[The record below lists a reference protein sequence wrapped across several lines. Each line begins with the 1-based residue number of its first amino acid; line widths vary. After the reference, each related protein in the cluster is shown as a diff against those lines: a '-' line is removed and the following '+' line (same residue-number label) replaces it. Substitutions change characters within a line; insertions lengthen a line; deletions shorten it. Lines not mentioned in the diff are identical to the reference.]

1 MDPSRS
7 LELCPSCHTSILLT
21 SYPSF
26 FDEKSVPKAFCV
38 PPETQVAQIQNQL
51 PAAFAEIDTVEAEIR
66 RFEALLKYLKKH
78 RRLISTHVSR
88 AHPFIQPSPIRR
100 LPTELLDIIFSYAC
114 VDFSTENHR
123 TALRLSVV
131 CSYWRTIVTSTPAL
145 WTNIFYGPDGRY
157 SSTIAEHYLDRCG
170 QLPLLLEITNPLP
183 PIAALT
189 QKNKGVDSKDIDV
202 KVLFR
207 LLWAIRQ
214 WKIVILRLTDHD
226 SHTILLYLPPDVPEI
241 MKALIVETTGIIDH
255 ANYYISV
262 PSSFL
267 SAPAFS
273 SVTFSGCR
281 LSHNTPW
288 ERICN
293 LTFDE
298 DDLEHLEHVPERFLA
313 NAMDKTLRIRS
324 KNSARTFP
332 RRSETFAPL
341 LVRQLTTLLLELGSL
356 FSTLDK
362 LLGAVIMPDLQDV
375 TLIYLMKDDSPV
387 TGHIIRT
394 IGPNDVVN
402 ALGSMIA
409 RSKCRL
415 QTLTVAFSGAPLA
428 VPIDD
433 AFVSA
438 HIALLQQCPDLK
450 KLRITE
456 AAAHGPLL
464 LVEELFTVCAGP
476 DAIVEELQSLEL
488 VWPEGHEPPSSLISM
503 LQSRSRRLSLSSVV
517 LGIRSG
523 GEFRHEVLDCLN
535 ELREQGIQASLW

>member
-1 MDPSRS
+1 MMDPSRS

-26 FDEKSVPKAFCV
+26 FDEKSV
-38 PPETQVAQIQNQL
+38 QRRSVAQIQNQL

-66 RFEALLKYLKKH
+66 RFEALLK
-78 RRLISTHVSR
+78 LISTH
-88 AHPFIQPSPIRR
+88 PSPIRR

-157 SSTIAEHYLDRCG
+157 SSTIAEHYLDRC
-170 QLPLLLEITNPLP
+170 EITNPLP

-341 LVRQLTTLLLELGSL
+341 L

-375 TLIYLMKDDSPV
+375 TLIYLMKDDSP
-387 TGHIIRT
+387 
-394 IGPNDVVN
+394 NDVVN
-402 ALGSMIA
+402 ALGSMIV

-433 AFVSA
+433 AFY
-438 HIALLQQCPDLK
+438 LK

-464 LVEELFTVCAGP
+464 LVEELFTACIGL
-476 DAIVEELQSLEL
+476 DAILEELQSLEL
-488 VWPEGHEPPSSLISM
+488 VWPEVLISM
-503 LQSRSRRLSLSSVV
+503 LQSKSRRLSSVV

-523 GEFRHEVLDCLN
+523 GEFRHEVLDCLK